1 MKEIVIIMGIQGAG
15 KSTIV
20 AKYTTSGY
28 ARFNRDDTGGNLE
41 SLNKKV
47 EAAINDGTSK
57 IVMDNTYGTKEQR
70 AEVIKLA
77 KKHGFQVKCV
87 WMKTSIEDAQF
98 NVSKRIIDL
107 AINGFVDPSD
117 GRDDYCVIDQIS
129 PTDILGPDG
138 HKHVKGIGHVPAIAL
153 FAYKKK
159 FEKPTKAEGFSE
171 IEEVEFQRLLPA
183 SQYSNKAILL
193 DYDGTLRDTIS
204 GDKFPTK
211 PSDIK
216 ILPNRRETLARYE
229 KQGYQL
235 LGVSNQSGVEK
246 GVFTFEEAVACFEK
260 TNELLGFRIDY
271 KFCPHH
277 SFPIRCYCRKP
288 MCGLG
293 VYFIEKYGLK
303 PSDCI
308 MVGNATSDKTFAERS
323 GFQYQDAE
331 VFFK

>member
-1 MKEIVIIMGIQGAG
+1 MKEIIIVMGIQGAG

-20 AKYTTSGY
+20 TTYTLNGY
-28 ARFNRDDTGGNLE
+28 TRFNRDELGGNLE

-77 KKHGFQVKCV
+77 KKHGFGVKCV

-98 NVSKRIIDL
+98 NVSRRILQIADMAL
-107 AINGFVDPSD
+107 DRERECPPHITYGW
-117 GRDDYCVIDQIS
+117 IS
-129 PTDILGPDG
+129 PEQVLGPDCT
-138 HKHVKGIGHVPAIAL
+138 KKIKGVGVIPVIAL
-153 FAYKKK
+153 FSYKKT
-159 FEKPTKAEGFSE
+159 FQKPTTDEGFYA
-171 IEEVEFQRLLPA
+171 IEEVEFERVMDKNR
-183 SQYSNKAILL
+183 YSGKAILL

-229 KQGYQL
+229 KQGYKL

-246 GVFTFEEAVACFEK
+246 GVFTFDEAVACFEK
-260 TNELLGFRIDY
+260 TNELLDFKIDY

-277 SFPIRCYCRKP
+277 SFPIRCFCRKP
-288 MCGLG
+288 MPGLG
-293 VYFIEKYGLK
+293 VYFIEKYGLDPK
-303 PSDCI
+303 QCI